1 MNARAPA
8 SPAPIPGG
16 LQGLLLQLAGALREA
31 GVPVG
36 SGELLDAGRALEATS
51 WDDEATVRESLAA
64 TLTKTAE
71 HRERFLK
78 IWPEVLRGETLRAAL
93 EAQRELGARGG
104 EGEPARGDA
113 AQDAGGEGAGGEGPG
128 EGQGRGAGEGDGD
141 GGASGGG
148 AGTTIDLDE
157 LTRAVHG
164 ALAEGSG
171 VGGGGLRDLARLAIE
186 AARQHQ
192 SGVVGVDVQRIRR
205 MVGVQRGAPGTEQL
219 SEEALRQFT
228 ELLRRELE
236 EQRALRTGDLPPTRA
251 VGQLGRELWS
261 GQPPDEAA
269 VLRAVHALRRE
280 LAVAGRSR
288 RGPRA
293 GRVDLRRTIRA
304 SLETGGVPVEVV
316 PARERPHRPQL
327 VALCDVSTS
336 VSSSAVFFL
345 TVISS
350 LADAFSRLR
359 TWAFIEVADEV
370 TDACLHARSAP
381 ELGRA
386 ITQDAQ
392 VADRT
397 GYTDYGRVFRQ
408 LAADFDT
415 VLDRRTTLL
424 VLGDARS
431 NGRDPGLAAFA
442 ALTARAGRT
451 LWLNPE
457 PELYWNYGDSEAAR
471 YGAHCEM
478 HRCSGPADLMA
489 LSRILAAP

>member
-1 MNARAPA
+1 MSKGTGGA
-8 SPAPIPGG
+8 SPAVGG

-36 SGELLDAGRALEATS
+36 SGELLDAGRALEVTS
-51 WDDEATVRESLAA
+51 WDNEAIVRETLAT
-64 TLTKTAE
+64 TLTKTAD

-78 IWPEVLRGETLRAAL
+78 IWPEVLRGATLTAAL
-93 EAQRELGARGG
+93 DAQRELAQTPGDGDGEGRPGG
-104 EGEPARGDA
+104 EVSDRDPSGDGEGS
-113 AQDAGGEGAGGEGPG
+113 GEGAG
-128 EGQGRGAGEGDGD
+128 RGEGDGD
-141 GGASGGG
+141 GGGSGGG

-171 VGGGGLRDLARLAIE
+171 VGAGGLRDLARLAIE
-186 AARQHQ
+186 AARQNQ

-205 MVGVQRGAPGTEQL
+205 MVGVQRGAEGSEEL

-236 EQRALRTGDLPPTRA
+236 EQRAMRTGDLPPTRA
-251 VGQLGRELWS
+251 VGQLGRELWA

-288 RGPRA
+288 RGARS

-316 PARERPHRPQL
+316 PQRERPHRPQL

-370 TDACLHARSAP
+370 TEACLRAQTARD
-381 ELGRA
+381 LGRV

-397 GYTDYGRVFRQ
+397 GYTDYGRVFTQ
-408 LAADFDT
+408 LAAEADAL
-415 VLDRRTTLL
+415 LDRRTTLL

-471 YGAHCEM
+471 YGKHCEM
-478 HRCSGPADLMA
+478 YRCSGPRDLMD
-489 LSRILAAP
+489 LARVLASS